1 VEELII
7 MDTTTTAQH
16 TPASSDID
24 ASVAAARRVQH
35 LTAVARD
42 AIDDPRTLDG
52 DALAKAVVKALY
64 DAHPHIRFEDAL
76 ELAVLVET
84 PPADSSTA
92 EAIEYVVTDICSHL
106 DAWDRSEPPAGVEG
120 QQ

>member
-1 VEELII
+1 MEGLIL

-16 TPASSDID
+16 TPASSDVD
-24 ASVAAARRVQH
+24 ASIAATRRVQH

-52 DALAKAVVKALY
+52 DALAKAVVRALH

-76 ELAVLVET
+76 ELAVIVET
-84 PPADSSTA
+84 PTADSSTV
-92 EAIEYVVTDICSHL
+92 EAIEYIVADICSHL
-106 DAWDRSEPPAGVEG
+106 DEWNRFEPPAIPG
-120 QQ
+120 QA

>member
-1 VEELII
+1 ML
-7 MDTTTTAQH
+7 MDTTTTAQP

-24 ASVAAARRVQH
+24 ASVAASRRVQH

-42 AIDDPRTLDG
+42 AIEDPRTLDEYT
-52 DALAKAVVKALY
+52 LAKAVVKALY

-76 ELAVLVET
+76 ELAVLIET

-92 EAIEYVVTDICSHL
+92 EAIEYVVADICSHL
-106 DAWDRSEPPAGVEG
+106 DSWERLEQPVLRG
-120 QQ
+120 QE